1 MERTNYEAWRAGLA
15 ADLPGGQSGN
25 KAGTIGQILDMA
37 WFFVDLTTGAA
48 KHRAAPVFLSICRPI
63 AVHFPWG
70 SRHLA
75 RHQRSGS
82 LPQLSAF
89 DWQWTSLTIGSC
101 WVLTMLT
108 GHASL
113 SWRVLTRFSSAS
125 WPSKS
130 SKHWHHIYSELK
142 HLESRASLVWW
153 TLPVI
158 AYIYISYIC
167 AEKKNE
173 ILFGFTNDSEHSH
186 HCKTQ
191 LGAERRGLQHVWRVS
206 LSVAM
211 IVIFDLWPV
220 TLEIRCTNQRPAL
233 AEKGSFT
240 VPKHSFG
247 LRGSIWF
254 MEFKNFKWSKA

>member
-1 MERTNYEAWRAGLA
+1 MEGWVGCRLA
-15 ADLPGGQSGN
+15 GGQSGN

-48 KHRAAPVFLSICRPI
+48 KHRAAFVFLSICRPI

-125 WPSKS
+125 WPSK
-130 SKHWHHIYSELK
+130 HWHHIYSELK

-153 TLPVI
+153 TLAVI
-158 AYIYISYIC
+158 AYISYIC

-211 IVIFDLWPV
+211 IVIFTPLRVGWPPTPQV
-220 TLEIRCTNQRPAL
+220 YLGPWE
-233 AEKGSFT
+233 
-240 VPKHSFG
+240 G
-247 LRGSIWF
+247 LRVVFPRGGSP
-254 MEFKNFKWSKA
+254 S